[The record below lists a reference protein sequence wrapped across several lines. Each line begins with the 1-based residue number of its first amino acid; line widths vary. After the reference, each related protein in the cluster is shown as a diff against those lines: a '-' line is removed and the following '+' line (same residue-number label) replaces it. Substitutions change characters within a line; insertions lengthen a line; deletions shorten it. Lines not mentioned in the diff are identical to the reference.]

1 MKEIMQIFP
10 ASAETI
16 RSWSHGEVKNPET
29 INYRSLKP
37 EKGGLYCE
45 RIFGPVKDWECTCG
59 KYKKVKYK
67 GIICERCGVEV
78 TSSKVRRERMGHI
91 ELAVPVVH
99 PWYLHRNKILADLL
113 GIDNDKLIK
122 VVYYDDSAHIILE
135 IKDWDYDWNFYPGK
149 IVDDAECFAAR
160 QKYGFHLFVG
170 QGGEAIF
177 YLLQNMN
184 LENEL
189 KFANKILHDCLND
202 KKILLKQQ
210 NKIKAIK
217 FFLENRLNPADLVLT
232 VLPVMSADLRPLI
245 PLDNGRFA
253 SNDLNDLYRRV
264 INRNNRLK
272 NLLKLNTPEEIIR
285 DEKCMLQEAVDT
297 LIENGLYGRPVTGVS
312 NRILESLAHQLGTG
326 REWRRKKRFAQ
337 IKAGKMVDYSAE
349 TVAVPDSDLPDNTVL
364 IPYKI
369 AKKLFEPFLISELKR
384 RGFAHTVKGAKK
396 IIDDDEYIVFCI
408 LEYLVEEIAVFVT
421 HPPVINNLRARF
433 FKIGL
438 TRDYALHL
446 SINSFYDMEFDR
458 PSSQA
463 KIFLPLSNKAQYE
476 AQYLVNHPLR
486 LKRRKR
492 DAHIILKM
500 LECDFSQKPLL
511 CPSFEYAAALS
522 ELNHLSV
529 NTHIQLPKQIHT
541 SIGGAL
547 LAMEFPDILSPE
559 SYPETVDTAENFL
572 TEKIMSPKFKQLLVK
587 YSYLLDDDKP
597 YSSEK
602 IFKEEYIRTYD
613 SGLIGFQKKKFA
625 ELLPAKSLNLESVY
639 FSAFANLAYCTYCKN
654 ESHNECLV
662 KECPAHGLSGKEKC
676 LFLSFDGKLPDYGS
690 AIGINAVY
698 KILEIFSETDMK
710 SAVQMLHQVL
720 MSKDVLRFTS
730 MENLE
735 NIFHFP
741 LDFPRKE
748 IELLFAIRKQQQKCD
763 YGTGNFFYDAAKN
776 APDMILNAIFTGRRI
791 DLMTPDAVMFSGNKP
806 ETCAIESAMKDDM
819 DNAKFFLPDSIADEP
834 DDSDENF
841 LLDFGKD
848 EKFDNSEEDNLLGFE
863 DDKEFDDWDE
873 DFEDDDIE

>member
-45 RIFGPVKDWECTCG
+45 RIFGPVKDWECACG
-59 KYKKVKYK
+59 KYKRVKYK
-67 GIICERCGVEV
+67 GKICERCGVEV
-78 TSSKVRRERMGHI
+78 TSSNVRRERMGHI
-91 ELAVPVVH
+91 ELVVPVVH
-99 PWYLHRNKILADLL
+99 PWYLHRSKIIADLL
-113 GIDNDKLIK
+113 AVDNDRLIK
-122 VVYYDDSAHIILE
+122 VVYYDAHIILE
-135 IKDWDYDWNFYPGK
+135 IKEWNYDWEFYSGK
-149 IVDDAECFAAR
+149 IIDETEYSSAQA
-160 QKYGFHLFVG
+160 QYGSRLSAG
-170 QGGEAIF
+170 QGGNAILC
-177 YLLQNMN
+177 LLQNMD
-184 LENEL
+184 LEKEL
-189 KFANKILHDCLND
+189 KFAEKILHYCTND
-202 KKILLKQQ
+202 KKILFKQQ

-217 FFLENRLNPADLVLT
+217 FFLANNLNPADLVLT
-232 VLPVMSADLRPLI
+232 VLPVMPPNIRPLI
-245 PLDNGRFA
+245 PLENGRFA

-272 NLLKLNTPEEIIR
+272 NLLKLNTLEVIIR
-285 DEKCMLQEAVDT
+285 NEKRVLQEAVDA
-297 LIENGLYGRPVTGVS
+297 LIENGLHGEPVTGAL
-312 NRILESLAHQLGTG
+312 NRPLESLTHHLGTG
-326 REWRRKKRFAQ
+326 REWRRKKRFTQ
-337 IKAGKMVDYSAE
+337 VKAGKMVDYSAE

-369 AKKLFEPFLISELKR
+369 AKKLFELFLISELKR
-384 RGFAHTVKGAKK
+384 QGFAHIVKGAKK
-396 IIDDDEYIVFCI
+396 IIDRDESIVFNI
-408 LEYLVEEIAVFVT
+408 FEYLLENFSVLVT

-433 FKIGL
+433 FKVGL
-438 TRDYALHL
+438 TGDYALHL
-446 SINSFYDMEFDR
+446 SINSFYDMEFDH

-522 ELNHLSV
+522 EWNHLPV
-529 NTHIQLPKQIHT
+529 NTHIQLPEQIHT

-559 SYPETVDTAENFL
+559 KYPETVDTAETFIAGK
-572 TEKIMSPKFKQLLVK
+572 TISPQFKQLLAK

-597 YSSEK
+597 YSNEK
-602 IFKEEYIRTYD
+602 IFKDEYIQTYD

-625 ELLPAKSLNLESVY
+625 ESLPSKHLNMESVY
-639 FSAFANLAYCTYCKN
+639 FSAFADFAYCTCCKN
-654 ESHNECLV
+654 KSHDECSI

-676 LFLSFDGKLPDYGS
+676 LFYNNNSFPVYGT

-698 KILEIFSETDMK
+698 KILENFAEAEMK
-710 SAVQMLHQVL
+710 TAVQMLYQGL
-720 MSKDVLRFTS
+720 KRKDVLRFTS
-730 MENLE
+730 MEELE

-741 LDFPRKE
+741 QKFPRKE

-776 APDMILNAIFTGRRI
+776 APDTILNAIFTGRRI

-806 ETCAIESAMKDDM
+806 KTCAIESAMKDDM
-819 DNAKFFLPDSIADEP
+819 DNAKFFLPDSIVDEP

-841 LLDFGKD
+841 LLDFDKD
-848 EKFDNSEEDNLLGFE
+848 EKFDNSEEDSLLGFE

>member
-10 ASAETI
+10 ASAKTI

-29 INYRSLKP
+29 INCRSLKP

-45 RIFGPVKDWECTCG
+45 RIFGPTKDWECTCG

-113 GIDNDKLIK
+113 GIANDKLIK
-122 VVYYDDSAHIILE
+122 VVYYDAHIILE
-135 IKDWDYDWNFYPGK
+135 IKDWEYDWDFYPEQV
-149 IVDDAECFAAR
+149 IDDHEYSLANS
-160 QKYGFHLFVG
+160 KYGSRLSAG
-170 QGGEAIF
+170 QGGKAILF
-177 YLLQNMN
+177 LLQNMD
-184 LENEL
+184 LEAEL
-189 KFANKILHDCLND
+189 KIAQKVLHDYPPKDN
-202 KKILLKQQ
+202 KSLLKLQ

-217 FFLENRLNPADLVLT
+217 FFLENQLNPADLVLT
-232 VLPVMSADLRPLI
+232 VLPVIPADLRPLI

-253 SNDLNDLYRRV
+253 SNDFNDLYRRV

-272 NLLKLNTPEEIIR
+272 NLLKLNASEVIICN
-285 DEKCMLQEAVDT
+285 EKRALQEAVDA
-297 LIENGLYGRPVTGVS
+297 LIENGLHGEPVTGAL
-312 NRILESLAHQLGTG
+312 NRPLESLTHHLGTG

-337 IKAGKMVDYSAE
+337 IKAGKIVDYSAE
-349 TVAVPDSDLPDNTVL
+349 TVAVPDSDLPDNIVL

-369 AKKLFEPFLISELKR
+369 AKNLFEPFLISELKR
-384 RGFAHTVKGAKK
+384 REIAHTAKGAKK
-396 IIDDDEYIVFCI
+396 IIDDEHIVFCI
-408 LEYLVEEIAVFVT
+408 LEYLVEEFAVFVT
-421 HPPVINNLRARF
+421 HPPVVNNLRARF
-433 FKIGL
+433 FKVGL

-446 SINSFYDMEFDR
+446 SINSFYDMEFDH

-587 YSYLLDDDKP
+587 YSYLLDDEKP

-735 NIFHFP
+735 NVFHFP
-741 LDFPRKE
+741 QKFPRKE
-748 IELLFAIRKQQQKCD
+748 IELLFAIRKQQQQCD
-763 YGTGNFFYDAAKN
+763 YGTGNFFYDAARN
-776 APDMILNAIFTGRRI
+776 APNTILHAMFTGRKI
-791 DLMTPDAVMFSGNKP
+791 DLMTPDAVIFSGNKP
-806 ETCAIESAMKDDM
+806 ETCAIESAMKDVM
-819 DNAKFFLPDSIADEP
+819 DNAKFFLPDSIVDEP
-834 DDSDENF
+834 DDSDEKF
-841 LLDFGKD
+841 LLDFDKD
-848 EKFDNSEEDNLLGFE
+848 EDFDNSEEDSFTWL
-863 DDKEFDDWDE
+863 
-873 DFEDDDIE
+873 